1 MLSSPKMWLSFGF
14 IGALC
19 VSGCSLSSNRS
30 FSWLHPN
37 KAKAAEA
44 TTSAAAGTKAG
55 EPEARAVRP
64 ASATRELTA
73 IQRELQGFHSFAFDI
88 DMADVS
94 GGSIR
99 LQDLR
104 GKVVI
109 VDLWG
114 TWCGPCRRVIPHL
127 VKLQKSH
134 SQDVQVIGLCNERT
148 QDVRAATASLTA
160 AIDEFGINYPC
171 ALIDDKTVRK
181 VPDFSGYPT
190 LLFIDRAGTV
200 RMMTVGVK
208 PQAYWDSLL
217 AELLAS

>member
-1 MLSSPKMWLSFGF
+1 M
-14 IGALC
+14 
-19 VSGCSLSSNRS
+19 
-30 FSWLHPN
+30 
-37 KAKAAEA
+37 

-55 EPEARAVRP
+55 EPEALAVRP

>member
-1 MLSSPKMWLSFGF
+1 MLLSFGF

-19 VSGCSLSSNRS
+19 VSGCSLSSHRS
-30 FSWLHPN
+30 FRWLHPN
-37 KAKAAEA
+37 KAKAPEVK
-44 TTSAAAGTKAG
+44 TTAAAGTKAG
-55 EPEARAVRP
+55 MPEALAVRP
-64 ASATRELTA
+64 ASATRELTT
-73 IQRELQGFHSFAFDI
+73 IQRELQEFHSFAFDI
-88 DMADVS
+88 DMADIS

-181 VPDFSGYPT
+181 VPNFSGYPS

-217 AELLAS
+217 AELLAT